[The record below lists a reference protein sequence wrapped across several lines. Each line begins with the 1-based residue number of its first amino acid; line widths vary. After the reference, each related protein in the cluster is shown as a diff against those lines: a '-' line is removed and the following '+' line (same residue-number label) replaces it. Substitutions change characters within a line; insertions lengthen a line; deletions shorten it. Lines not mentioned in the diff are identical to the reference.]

1 MKKLKVTVD
10 GKVYEVS
17 VEIEGEAAALVAP
30 APAPVAPAPVAS
42 APIAPAPVA
51 PAPVAAPAP
60 AAAPAAVPAGASGVP
75 SPLAGKVVS
84 IDTKVGATVKDGD
97 QILTIEAMK
106 MNTYIYA
113 NKAGTVSAI
122 NVNVGDGVE
131 EGQVLAV
138 IA

>member
-17 VEIEGEAAALVAP
+17 VEIEGEVA
-30 APAPVAPAPVAS
+30 APVAPT
-42 APIAPAPVA
+42 
-51 PAPVAAPAP
+51 PVAAPAP
-60 AAAPAAVPAGASGVP
+60 VVSAPVAPVAPASVPAPAPAPAAVPAGAAGVP

-113 NKAGTVSAI
+113 NKAGTISAI

-131 EGQVLAV
+131 EGQILAV

>member
-17 VEIEGEAAALVAP
+17 VEIEGEASAAVPAAP
-30 APAPVAPAPVAS
+30 APAPVVS
-42 APIAPAPVA
+42 
-51 PAPVAAPAP
+51 APVAAPAAAPVP
-60 AAAPAAVPAGASGVP
+60 APVPAPAPAPAAVPAGGSGVP

-84 IDTKVGATVKDGD
+84 IDTKVGAAVKDGD

-113 NKAGTVSAI
+113 NKAGTISAI
-122 NVNVGDGVE
+122 NVSVGDGVE

-138 IA
+138 IS

>member
-1 MKKLKVTVD
+1 MRKLKVTVD

-17 VEIEGEAAALVAP
+17 VEIEGEAAAP
-30 APAPVAPAPVAS
+30 AAAPVAAP
-42 APIAPAPVA
+42 A

-60 AAAPAAVPAGASGVP
+60 APVAAPAPAPAPAPAAAPVGGTAVP

-84 IDTKVGATVKDGD
+84 IDTKVGASVKDGD

-113 NKAGTVSAI
+113 NKAGTVAAI

-131 EGQVLAV
+131 EGQALAV

>member
-17 VEIEGEAAALVAP
+17 VEIEGEAAA
-30 APAPVAPAPVAS
+30 PVAPAPVAPVVS

-60 AAAPAAVPAGASGVP
+60 AAAPAAVPSGASGVP

-131 EGQVLAV
+131 EGQILAV

>member
-17 VEIEGEAAALVAP
+17 VEIEGEASAAVPAAP
-30 APAPVAPAPVAS
+30 APAPVVS
-42 APIAPAPVA
+42 
-51 PAPVAAPAP
+51 APVAAPATAPVP
-60 AAAPAAVPAGASGVP
+60 APAPAPAPAAVPAGGSGVP

-84 IDTKVGATVKDGD
+84 IDTKVGAAVKDGD

-113 NKAGTVSAI
+113 NKAGTISAI
-122 NVNVGDGVE
+122 NVSVGDGVE

-138 IA
+138 IS

>member
-10 GKVYEVS
+10 GRVYEVA
-17 VEIEGEAAALVAP
+17 VEIAGESVAPVTAP
-30 APAPVAPAPVAS
+30 APAAPVS
-42 APIAPAPVA
+42 VA
-51 PAPVAAPAP
+51 PAPVAAAP
-60 AAAPAAVPAGASGVP
+60 VAVPASAPTPAPVPVAASASGAGVP

-84 IDTKVGATVKDGD
+84 IDTAVGATVKDGD

-138 IA
+138 IS

>member
-17 VEIEGEAAALVAP
+17 VEIEGEAAAPAAP
-30 APAPVAPAPVAS
+30 APAPVAPVAS

-51 PAPVAAPAP
+51 PAPVAAPVP

>member
-17 VEIEGEAAALVAP
+17 VEIEGESAAPAPAAPVAPAP
-30 APAPVAPAPVAS
+30 APAPVAPAP
-42 APIAPAPVA
+42 
-51 PAPVAAPAP
+51 
-60 AAAPAAVPAGASGVP
+60 APAAVPAGASGVP

-84 IDTKVGATVKDGD
+84 IDTKVGASVKDGD

-113 NKAGTVSAI
+113 DKAGTISAI

-131 EGQVLAV
+131 EGQILAV
-138 IA
+138 IS

>member
-17 VEIEGEAAALVAP
+17 VEIEGEAAAPVAP
-30 APAPVAPAPVAS
+30 APAPVAPVAS

>member
-17 VEIEGEAAALVAP
+17 VEIEGEAV
-30 APAPVAPAPVAS
+30 APVAPAPVAAPAPVVS
-42 APIAPAPVA
+42 APVAPAPVA

-60 AAAPAAVPAGASGVP
+60 AAAPAAVPAGAAGVP

-113 NKAGTVSAI
+113 NKAGTISAI

-131 EGQVLAV
+131 EGQILAV

>member
-17 VEIEGEAAALVAP
+17 VEIEGEVAAPVAPTPVAAP
-30 APAPVAPAPVAS
+30 APVVSAPVAPAPVAPAS
-42 APIAPAPVA
+42 VPAPAP
-51 PAPVAAPAP
+51 
-60 AAAPAAVPAGASGVP
+60 APAAVPAGAAGVP

-113 NKAGTVSAI
+113 NKAGTISAI

-131 EGQVLAV
+131 EGQILAV

>member
-17 VEIEGEAAALVAP
+17 VEIEGEASAAVPAAP
-30 APAPVAPAPVAS
+30 APAPVVS
-42 APIAPAPVA
+42 
-51 PAPVAAPAP
+51 APVAAPAP
-60 AAAPAAVPAGASGVP
+60 APVPAPAPAPAPAAVPAGGSGVP

-84 IDTKVGATVKDGD
+84 IDTKVGAVVKDGD

-113 NKAGTVSAI
+113 NKAGTISAI
-122 NVNVGDGVE
+122 NVSVGDGVE

-138 IA
+138 IS

>member
-1 MKKLKVTVD
+1 MKKLKITVD

-17 VEIEGEAAALVAP
+17 VEIEGEASVAPSAPVAPAAPVPAPVAPTPASAPVPAPVPAP
-30 APAPVAPAPVAS
+30 APAPV
-42 APIAPAPVA
+42 
-51 PAPVAAPAP
+51 
-60 AAAPAAVPAGASGVP
+60 AAVPAGASGVP

-84 IDTKVGATVKDGD
+84 VDTKVGASVKEGD

-113 NKAGTVSAI
+113 NKSGTISAI
-122 NVNVGDGVE
+122 NVGVGDGVE

>member
-17 VEIEGEAAALVAP
+17 VEIEGEASAAVPAAP
-30 APAPVAPAPVAS
+30 APAPVVS
-42 APIAPAPVA
+42 
-51 PAPVAAPAP
+51 APVAAPAAAPVP
-60 AAAPAAVPAGASGVP
+60 APAPAPAPAAVPAGGSGVP

-84 IDTKVGATVKDGD
+84 IDTKVGAVVKDGD

-113 NKAGTVSAI
+113 NKAGTISAI
-122 NVNVGDGVE
+122 NVSVGDGVE

-138 IA
+138 IS

>member
-10 GKVYEVS
+10 GKVYEVT
-17 VEIEGEAAALVAP
+17 VEIEGDVASAPSAVP
-30 APAPVAPAPVAS
+30 AAPAPVAS
-42 APIAPAPVA
+42 ASVASAPVA
-51 PAPVAAPAP
+51 PAPAPAPAP
-60 AAAPAAVPAGASGVP
+60 AAAPASVPSGASGVP

-84 IDTKVGATVKDGD
+84 IDVKVGAAVKDGD

-113 NKAGTVSAI
+113 NKTGTISAI

-138 IA
+138 IS

>member
-17 VEIEGEAAALVAP
+17 VEIEGEAAAPAAP
-30 APAPVAPAPVAS
+30 APAPVAPVAS

>member
-10 GKVYEVS
+10 GKVYEVT
-17 VEIEGEAAALVAP
+17 VEIEGDAASAPSAVPAAPAPVASVP
-30 APAPVAPAPVAS
+30 VAPAPVAPAP
-42 APIAPAPVA
+42 
-51 PAPVAAPAP
+51 APAP
-60 AAAPAAVPAGASGVP
+60 AAAPASVPSGASGVP

-84 IDTKVGATVKDGD
+84 IDVKVGAAVKDGD

-113 NKAGTVSAI
+113 NKTGTISAI

-131 EGQVLAV
+131 EGQILAV
-138 IA
+138 IS